1 MIEENWE
8 KINLKNINTDIF
20 CLFSLF
26 LFLSVQ
32 TSELSYINGQHSR
45 TF

>member
-26 LFLSVQ
+26 FVFVSP
-32 TSELSYINGQHSR
+32 NK
-45 TF
+45 